1 MSLAAFLLVL
11 ALTIAQYLWN
21 GADTAGDA
29 LERWM
34 YLLVVTVLV
43 DSVWL
48 ILKAF
53 FNWMREREWRREL
66 KSRQREWR
74 DEWTALQ

>member
-1 MSLAAFLLVL
+1 MSVVAFLLVL
-11 ALTIAQYLWN
+11 ALTIAQYLWT
-21 GADTAGDA
+21 GADAAGDT
-29 LERWM
+29 LERGM

-48 ILKAF
+48 ILKAL